1 MTATPPD
8 AVAPARRVLI
18 VDDEEAIRH
27 ALTRFF
33 QRRGWVVDEAA
44 DGARALECLLRGDDP
59 EPYDAVI
66 SDMRMPRLTGE
77 QLHDALAR
85 ERPQLVRRCV
95 FSTGDVTAPEMTRF
109 VQRTQC
115 RVLEKPF
122 ELARLAA
129 LVEALP
135 PRAPYPPSAPATRG
149 PQAPR

>member
-1 MTATPPD
+1 MTAPLPSD
-8 AVAPARRVLI
+8 GAAAPRRVLV

-27 ALTRFF
+27 ALARFF
-33 QRRGWVVDEAA
+33 QRRGWVVEEAA

-77 QLHDALAR
+77 QLHDALTR
-85 ERPQLVRRCV
+85 ERPQLARRCV
-95 FSTGDVTAPEMTRF
+95 FSTGDVSSPDTMRF
-109 VQRTQC
+109 AQRTGC

-135 PRAPYPPSAPATRG
+135 PRTPPAASPA
-149 PQAPR
+149 Q